1 MQIILD
7 EFAIRESIGAI
18 DEQIL
23 EKKKMTRAEAI
34 NIIRGEEL
42 GKYIFFEARNN
53 IENEL
58 VILQDEVNWAVYA
71 TDERASKITGSEKP
85 SIMNLTH

>member
-18 DEQIL
+18 DKQIQ

-42 GKYIFFEARNN
+42 GKYNFLKLEI
-53 IENEL
+53 I
-58 VILQDEVNWAVYA
+58 
-71 TDERASKITGSEKP
+71 
-85 SIMNLTH
+85 